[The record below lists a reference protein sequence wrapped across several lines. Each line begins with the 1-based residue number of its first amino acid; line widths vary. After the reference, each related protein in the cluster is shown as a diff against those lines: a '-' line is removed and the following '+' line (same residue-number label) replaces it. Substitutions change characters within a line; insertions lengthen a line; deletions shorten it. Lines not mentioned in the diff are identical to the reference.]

1 MVKTHKMVHHGLAD
15 DNRTIVL
22 TKSSG
27 ERIVAQSELA
37 QLQEKRDRLQADL
50 HELDSQIL
58 ALKTR
63 RKDELLAELEAL
75 GLDVVPN
82 AKTKSASTGDG
93 KRRGRRE
100 GFKMSEQQKQKMREG
115 REKARAARESKI
127 AEPELPMNA

>member
-1 MVKTHKMVHHGLAD
+1 MAKKPKKVHHGLAD
-15 DNRTIVL
+15 DKRPIVL

-58 ALKTR
+58 ALKTK

-75 GLDVVPN
+75 GLDVVPA
-82 AKTKSASTGDG
+82 AKARAASSRDG
-93 KRRGRRE
+93 KRRGRPE
-100 GFKMSEQQKQKMREG
+100 GFKMSEQQKEKMREG
-115 REKARAARESKI
+115 RQKAKAARDRQN